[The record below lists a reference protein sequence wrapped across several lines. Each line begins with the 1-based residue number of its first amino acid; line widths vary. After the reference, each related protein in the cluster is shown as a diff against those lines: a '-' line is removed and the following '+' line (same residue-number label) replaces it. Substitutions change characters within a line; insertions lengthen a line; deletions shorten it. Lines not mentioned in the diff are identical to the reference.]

1 MRPRRLRGAS
11 GCPLNVT
18 VRRQFMNSRAA
29 SALVLG
35 LFFVGLGAAGLLTGK
50 ALGRWH
56 IFVREEDPVLYWTT
70 VTIWLGAGT
79 YCLVLFRRFLGTS
92 SDRWKGP

>member
-1 MRPRRLRGAS
+1 MLRFAD
-11 GCPLNVT
+11 
-18 VRRQFMNSRAA
+18 RQKQWNSRAA

-35 LFFVGLGAAGLLTGK
+35 LSFAGLGVAGLLTGK

-56 IFVREEDPVLYWTT
+56 IFVRAEDPVLYWVT

-79 YCLVLFRRFLGTS
+79 YCLLLFRRFLGAST
-92 SDRWKGP
+92 SDRRAPDDPR